1 MNLSKKKENTS
12 SPSCATKLEAAHRK
26 DMDRAQCLDA
36 PAFPRAMFQ
45 PHPAQAAAS
54 DAELRAAFVDEKCES
69 IVISASP
76 GIGTSE

>member
-1 MNLSKKKENTS
+1 
-12 SPSCATKLEAAHRK
+12 
-26 DMDRAQCLDA
+26 MDRAQCLDA
-36 PAFPRAMFQ
+36 PAFPRAMLQ

-54 DAELRAAFVDEKCES
+54 DAELRAAFVDEKCEY